1 MEHINL
7 PNFYT
12 HTVSFNQNENFSL
25 LQFGKDL
32 SSPGFVYPN
41 YNNSY
46 SITFVKSGKGTLES
60 RGKIYHLQKNAAFIS
75 YPNELSI
82 QTADTQEPWELYF
95 FSFDGALVKNFLRR
109 TVFKHNTVVYL
120 KSSSLPKDI
129 LEAVTFMNNRSY
141 SEFHA
146 FEFLFKFLS
155 HFDVQKSFIKADRHV
170 SESKYVSEIK
180 EYIQSNY
187 LQPIKITDIA
197 NKLNINRSHLYRI
210 FKNEVGM
217 GVEEYIISIRIN
229 HSKILLRDTKIPVSS
244 IANLIGYKNYTTFFK
259 RFKEIVGM
267 TPAEYRNSTTQ

>member
-12 HTVSFNQNENFSL
+12 HTVSFNRNEAFSL
-25 LQFGKDL
+25 LQCGKDL
-32 SSPGFVYPN
+32 SSPGFSYPN
-41 YNNSY
+41 YNNTY
-46 SITFVKSGKGTLES
+46 SITFVKSGKGTLEA
-60 RGKIYHLQKNAAFIS
+60 RGKVYHLEKNAAFIS

-82 QTADTQEPWELYF
+82 QTADMTEPWELYF
-95 FSFDGALVKNFLRR
+95 FSFNGSLVKKFLKR
-109 TVFKHNTVVYL
+109 TVFKNETIVVYL

-129 LEAVTFMNNRSY
+129 LEAATFMNTNSY
-141 SEFHA
+141 SEFQS

-155 HFDVQKSFIKADRHV
+155 HFDIQKSLIGAESQ

-180 EYIQSNY
+180 KYIQTHY
-187 LQPIKITDIA
+187 LEPIKITDIA

-210 FKNEVGM
+210 FKSEIGM

-229 HSKILLRDTKIPVSS
+229 HSKTLLKNTEIPVTS

-259 RFKEIVGM
+259 HFKEIVGM
-267 TPAEYRNSTTQ
+267 TPAEYRNLVTK